1 MSRRFE
7 ELSWAPTRM
16 GEVSLRRRVE
26 PLTGQ
31 DVYEVKLGDEFL
43 MSSMFTAAEEAMADL
58 ALSLWGSSPARVLV
72 GGLGLGYTAV
82 AALAH
87 RQVSALHVVETLQ
100 PVIEWHRDRLLPCSG
115 ALMEDARTTV
125 VEADFFAVAAGTE
138 SPRALTPPY
147 ECVLLDIDHAPDL
160 VLDSSH
166 AGLYTAAGLVALGRL
181 LTPDGVLALW
191 SDRAPDADFNTV
203 LAGAFERTH
212 AEVVAFPNPLT
223 AGTSTNTVYL
233 AQNPRNDL

>member
-58 ALSLWGSSPARVLV
+58 ALDQWGPSPARVLV

-87 RQVSALHVVETLQ
+87 PQVSAVHVVETLP
-100 PVIEWHRDRLLPCSG
+100 PVIAWHRDRLLPCSD

-125 VEADFFAVAAGTE
+125 VEADFFEVAAGTA
-138 SPRALTPPY
+138 SPGALTPPY
-147 ECVLLDIDHAPDL
+147 ECVLLDIDHAPDF
-160 VLDSSH
+160 VLDASH
-166 AGLYTAAGLVALGRL
+166 AGLYTPVGLVALGRL

-191 SDRAPDADFNTV
+191 SDRAPEAGFSAV
-203 LAGAFERTH
+203 LARAFEQTH
-212 AEVVAFPNPLT
+212 AEVVTFPNPLT
-223 AGTSTNTVYL
+223 DGTSTNTVYL
-233 AQNPRNDL
+233 ARNPQVNN

>member
-16 GEVSLRRRVE
+16 GEISLRRRVE

-58 ALSLWGSSPARVLV
+58 ALGQWGPSPARVLV

-87 RQVSALHVVETLQ
+87 PQVSAVHVVETLP
-100 PVIEWHRDRLLPCSG
+100 PVIEWHRDRLLPCSD

-125 VEADFFAVAAGTE
+125 VEADFFEVAAGTA
-138 SPRALTPPY
+138 SPGALTPPY
-147 ECVLLDIDHAPDL
+147 GCVLLDIDHAPDF
-160 VLDSSH
+160 VLDASH
-166 AGLYTAAGLVALGRL
+166 AGLYTPAGLVALGRL

-191 SDRAPDADFNTV
+191 SDRAPEAGFSAV
-203 LAGAFERTH
+203 LARAFEQTR

-223 AGTSTNTVYL
+223 TGTSTNTVYL
-233 AQNPRNDL
+233 ARNPQASS